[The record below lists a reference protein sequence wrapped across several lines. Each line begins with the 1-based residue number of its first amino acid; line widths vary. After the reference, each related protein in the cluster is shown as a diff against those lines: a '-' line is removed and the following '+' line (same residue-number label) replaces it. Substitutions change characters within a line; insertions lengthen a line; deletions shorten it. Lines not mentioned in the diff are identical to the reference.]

1 MLELKNISYFYKS
14 QKDKMV
20 LDQISYQFEKGKM
33 YAILGA
39 SGSGKTT
46 LLSLLAGLDSPIS
59 GEIDMNGENIEEK
72 GLANHRKNHI
82 SLVFQ
87 NYNLIDYLTPV
98 ENVKLGGNADAE
110 MLLTQ
115 MGIDKSTRKRNVMQL
130 SGGQQQRVAIAR
142 ALASKYSIITMPGR
156 YGGVYITY
164 EPRSRRRYL
173 TQTQEMTLRKIIPL
187 QPIETQQILQSI
199 LDVFARKH
207 S

>member
-72 GLANHRKNHI
+72 GKITNMISRSIDYISQCYMEDIRIGDLAKACHI
-82 SLVFQ
+82 SETHFRRVFTSYMHMSPLEYINKVRIQ
-87 NYNLIDYLTPV
+87 TACEILKKTDESI
-98 ENVKLGGNADAE
+98 ADIAYKCGFTTNSTFNRNFRQLMGMSPAE
-110 MLLTQ
+110 W
-115 MGIDKSTRKRNVMQL
+115 RKRPENYEQQL
-130 SGGQQQRVAIAR
+130 LKFDI
-142 ALASKYSIITMPGR
+142 
-156 YGGVYITY
+156 
-164 EPRSRRRYL
+164 
-173 TQTQEMTLRKIIPL
+173 
-187 QPIETQQILQSI
+187 
-199 LDVFARKH
+199 H
-207 S
+207 SEEGW